1 MIKSYKRVI
10 IALIVILIIYGGYV
24 LLINSGV
31 IRNYHIKD
39 FIIDVN
45 IDKSGDIHVKE
56 DTEYRFNG
64 AYNGITITIPTDVSK
79 EYYEKLTED
88 SMNDSKELPDSLYIC
103 NGIENVNIYVLE
115 NDQKRYFH
123 EVGSAVN
130 GDRSVYTVIEEN
142 GFTTFKIYEP
152 SVSVD
157 KRIVIEYTLKDVVVQ
172 HNDVA
177 ELFWNFIGGEVE
189 CKIKNL
195 QINVHGE
202 NILKSYTHGN
212 ASGKLVEGLDSVTA
226 TYKNVKPREF
236 VSTRIILNWNL
247 NNIAKQNNVL
257 ALPLIEELEE
267 SYLSK
272 KQTMIDLIIA
282 AIIMTI
288 VILAYWI
295 FLLFKYEREI
305 EPVSLVMDD
314 IEVLDKYNPM
324 IAACIA
330 QNRGMHPRDII
341 AVLIDL
347 VNIKALKMVHILG
360 YVVGTEHDMYKLTK
374 NEEFFSDK
382 EKVAKLDDIQNS
394 IISIFFEC
402 SNEIE
407 LTKRLKV
414 IQKNSILAGRF
425 KTLDSLVSDKLEKIG
440 ANYESVPKFLRIFN
454 TFLFIIVC
462 AYVVIMMAYSNTLD
476 YVKLSSTG
484 TDLFAK
490 VFIGIEMVIGVMIIL
505 LPIILL
511 FAKIIVKLIND
522 IRVSISRVAY
532 KLTSKKLTRTIIILF
547 IVFAA
552 ILAVEIFFLRKS
564 NIIIATILLLS
575 ALLVVLTDNL
585 MTAHT
590 KAIRK
595 EYVMLKLLQYKIE
608 EGSLLNEKQIKDN
621 ILWNK
626 YFTYA
631 IALGVADVAEYM
643 KYIPDTLSMFET
655 FNSITDSGFGLYDL
669 HRELVI
675 EDRLKRFEQRMNNIN
690 SNYIN
695 SIGSGGGGGSSG
707 GGFSSGGG
715 RFSGGGGRGG
725 GRGAF

>member
-360 YVVGTEHDMYKLTK
+360 YVVGTEQDMYKLTK
-374 NEEFFSDK
+374 NEDFFSDK
-382 EKVAKLDDIQNS
+382 EKVAKLDDIQKN
-394 IISIFFEC
+394 IVDIFFG
-402 SNEIE
+402 NNQEIE
-407 LTKRLKV
+407 LTKRLKE
-414 IQKNSILAGRF
+414 IQKNSILAGHF
-425 KTLDSLVSDKLEKIG
+425 KTLDSTVADKLEEIG

-454 TFLFIIVC
+454 TFLFVIVC

-484 TDLFAK
+484 TDLFVK
-490 VFIGIEMVIGVMIIL
+490 VFIGIETVIVAMIML

-564 NIIIATILLLS
+564 NIIIATVLLLS

-585 MTAHT
+585 MTSHT

-675 EDRLKRFEQRMNNIN
+675 EDRLKRFEQRMNTIN

-707 GGFSSGGG
+707 GGFGSGGG
-715 RFSGGGGRGG
+715 RSSGGGGRGG